1 MNAHRLILWNIDHTL
16 VDVGRVTREAYA
28 EAFQKV
34 TGRPLVK
41 LPPTAGRTESEIV
54 FETLAFNGMVTDD
67 DSLETFLTALG
78 EAFAVRR
85 DKVRAHGRVLPGAL
99 EALSAVRV
107 LPGVVQS
114 ALTGSLES
122 SARVKLAELGLD
134 RQLDLD
140 VAGFYSPV
148 YPKGAM
154 IETARIRTRKK
165 YQTTVAE
172 RTTVFVA
179 DHPLDVRAGQIAYA
193 GVIAV
198 ATGAAT
204 EAELRA
210 SGAEVVLPTLADT
223 GAVVRAVEMLTRRT

>member
-1 MNAHRLILWNIDHTL
+1 MTTHRLILWNVDHTL

-34 TGRPLVK
+34 TGRQMVK

-54 FETLAFNGMVTDD
+54 FESLAFNGMITDD
-67 DSLETFLTALG
+67 DSLETFLKALG
-78 EAFAVRR
+78 EAYAVRR
-85 DKVRAHGRVLPGAL
+85 DKVRAYGRVLPGAL
-99 EALSAVRV
+99 EALTAVRA
-107 LPGVVQS
+107 LPGVVQT

-122 SARVKLAELGLD
+122 CARLKLAELGLD
-134 RQLDLD
+134 SQLDLD

-154 IETARIRTRKK
+154 IETSRIRTRQK
-165 YQTTVAE
+165 YQTTVPEKA
-172 RTTVFVA
+172 TVLIA

-204 EAELRA
+204 EAELKA
-210 SGAEVVLPTLADT
+210 SGAEIVLPTLADT
-223 GAVVRAVEMLTRRT
+223 GAVVRAVETLTRRV

>member
-1 MNAHRLILWNIDHTL
+1 M
-16 VDVGRVTREAYA
+16 
-28 EAFQKV
+28 
-34 TGRPLVK
+34 VK

-54 FETLAFNGMVTDD
+54 FETLAFNGMITDD
-67 DSLETFLTALG
+67 DSLETFLKALG
-78 EAFAVRR
+78 EAYAVRR
-85 DKVRAHGRVLPGAL
+85 DRVRAYGRVLPGAL
-99 EALSAVRV
+99 EALTAVRI

-122 SARVKLAELGLD
+122 SARLKLAELGLD

-154 IETARIRTRKK
+154 IETSRIKTRKK
-165 YQTTVAE
+165 YQTTVPEKA
-172 RTTVFVA
+172 TVFIA

-210 SGAEVVLPTLADT
+210 SGAEIVLPTLADT
-223 GAVVRAVEMLTRRT
+223 GAVVRAVETLTRRG